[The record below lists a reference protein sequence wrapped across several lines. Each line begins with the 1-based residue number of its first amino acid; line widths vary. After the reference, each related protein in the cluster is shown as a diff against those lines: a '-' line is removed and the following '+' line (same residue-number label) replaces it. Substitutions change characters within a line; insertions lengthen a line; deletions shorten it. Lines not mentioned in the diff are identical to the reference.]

1 MSLLRGA
8 ALHTGAVPG
17 LRPTRSGA
25 MAPKGKGSGM
35 GTHGRRGSRANA
47 AGVLLL
53 LLLVAALLALAACG
67 GTQAATSASG
77 TAPAAQVTPSAES
90 TPASPA
96 TPHNLELVESGWSM
110 VYGYVEYGVVI
121 RNPNADFAGDFV
133 SIHVLMEGKGGQILG
148 SDTQVLGMIYPG
160 GTLAWG
166 VQANPN
172 GKKPAKVTFSL
183 SVSDENWHPADSAE
197 VVDSVY
203 EPFKVSRTR
212 VSKDSSGVPV
222 VTGLLENPN
231 SKSFGSIAVSALFK
245 DAGGKIIAGYTGFV
259 ENVPAGGKKA
269 FEVNAFANIPG
280 YKSVDVYA
288 QSWDF

>member
-1 MSLLRGA
+1 ML
-8 ALHTGAVPG
+8 T
-17 LRPTRSGA
+17 
-25 MAPKGKGSGM
+25 
-35 GTHGRRGSRANA
+35 
-47 AGVLLL
+47 
-53 LLLVAALLALAACG
+53 LLLVTVVLALAACG
-67 GTQAATSASG
+67 GTQAAPSASG

-90 TPASPA
+90 TPAAPA
-96 TPHNLELVESGWSM
+96 TPHDLELVESGWSM
-110 VYGYVEYGVVI
+110 VHGCVEYGVVI

-133 SIHVLMEGKGGQILG
+133 SIDVLMEGKGGQILG
-148 SDTQVLGMIYPG
+148 SDTQVIGMIYPG

-166 VQANPN
+166 VQADPN

-183 SVSDENWHPADSAE
+183 SVRDENWHPADSAE
-197 VVDSVY
+197 VVDSAY

-212 VSKDSSGVPV
+212 VSTDSSGFPV

-231 SKSFGSIAVSALFK
+231 SKPFGSIAVSALFK

-259 ENVPAGGKKA
+259 EDVPAGGKKA
-269 FEVNAFANIPG
+269 FEVNAFANMPE